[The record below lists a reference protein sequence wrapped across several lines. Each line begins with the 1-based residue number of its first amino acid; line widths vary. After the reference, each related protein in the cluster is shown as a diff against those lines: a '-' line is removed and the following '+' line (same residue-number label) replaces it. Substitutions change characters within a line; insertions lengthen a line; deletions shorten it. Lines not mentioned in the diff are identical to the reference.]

1 MALDILGIT
10 DAYMSHAM
18 ASGWFEA
25 VNGHEPKNAPNT
37 GGLTAA
43 VWADDV
49 ITVGSASGL
58 DSVTA
63 VLVMKLRVY
72 SSAVQEPPDAID
84 PNVLAAVDDLCRAYV
99 GDFTLGGLVR
109 NVDVFGMY
117 GQSLRAKAGYLQQD
131 GALFRVM
138 DITLP
143 AVVNDL
149 WEEVA

>member
-10 DAYMSHAM
+10 NAYMSHAM
-18 ASGWFEA
+18 SSGWFET
-25 VNGHEPKNAPNT
+25 VNGHEPKNAPST

-43 VWADDV
+43 IWTDDV
-49 ITVGSASGL
+49 ITVGRASGL
-58 DSVTA
+58 DSVSA

-72 SSAVQEPPDAID
+72 TSAVQEPPDAID

-99 GDFTLGGLVR
+99 GDFTLGGLVK
-109 NVDVFGMY
+109 NIDVFGMY

-131 GALFRVM
+131 GVVFRVM

-149 WEEVA
+149 WTEAP